1 MRRRARLT
9 ALLLALTFLLSAC
22 GEDTPTVPVTP
33 TPTPTA
39 TPTATPTEAV
49 GTAEFV
55 LPSYSEESFHPLTS
69 NNRTNLGVT
78 GLIYEG
84 LFELDAAFVPKGVLC
99 SAQALG
105 EDGLT
110 WTFTVRPGV
119 TFSDGSPLTPGDVV
133 YSLQA
138 AMKETSPYA
147 VRLGNL
153 KSIRAGEADVTI
165 TLNTP
170 NGNLPALLDIPIV
183 KETQAGTLGTGPYVM
198 TGEGD
203 SRSLQKN
210 PGWWQGKALPVDEV
224 KLYSVRA
231 ADSLIHAFDT
241 REISLVAAD
250 LTGTNALGFS
260 GSYEVWDYPTSVM
273 LYVGYNAAKGPCV
286 DPAVRKALSYG
297 FDRSAVAK
305 SLLSGHATAASLPF
319 APGSANYDAAMAA
332 TLDYAPQTVDE
343 QLTAAGWTL
352 QDGVRYKGREALSLT
367 MVVNTDNTYKTNL
380 AEFLANDLA
389 KAGVT
394 VELKKLSW
402 EEYNT
407 ALATGNF
414 DLYLGQVKLTADF
427 DLSPLITGGGV
438 LNYGGYADG
447 DSDLL
452 LSNFL
457 AANDVTRAA
466 EASNFSR
473 HFTEQAPFTVICFK
487 NWSVLTHWG
496 KVSGVKATQQN
507 IFYDF
512 PGWKTQ

>member
-1 MRRRARLT
+1 M
-9 ALLLALTFLLSAC
+9 
-22 GEDTPTVPVTP
+22 P
-33 TPTPTA
+33 
-39 TPTATPTEAV
+39 TPTEAV

-55 LPSYSEESFHPLTS
+55 LPCYSEESFHPLTS

-84 LFELDAAFVPKGVLC
+84 LFELDAAFVPTGVLC
-99 SAQALG
+99 SAQSVG

-110 WTFTVRPGV
+110 WVFTVRPGV

-133 YSLQA
+133 YSLQT
-138 AMKETSPYA
+138 AMLETSPYA
-147 VRLGNL
+147 VRLGNI
-153 KSIRAGEADVTI
+153 KSIRAGETDVTI
-165 TLNTP
+165 TLGAP
-170 NGNLPALLDIPIV
+170 NGNLAALLDIPVV
-183 KETQAGTLGTGPYVM
+183 KETEGGTLGTGPYVM
-198 TGEGD
+198 TGAGD
-203 SRSLQKN
+203 DRSLRKS
-210 PGWWQGKALPVDEV
+210 PGWWQGKALSVDEI
-224 KLYSVRA
+224 KLHSVRA

-273 LYVGYNAAKGPCV
+273 LYVGYNATKGPCT

-319 APGSANYDAAMAA
+319 APGNANYDAAMAA

-343 QLTAAGWTL
+343 LLTAAGWIL
-352 QDGVRYKGREALSLT
+352 RDGVRYKGRDTLTLT

-394 VELKKLSW
+394 VELKKLTW
-402 EEYNT
+402 EEYNA
-407 ALATGNF
+407 ALGLGSF
-414 DLYLGQVKLTADF
+414 DLYLGQVKLTGDF
-427 DLSPLITGGGV
+427 DLSPLITEGGA
-438 LNYGGYADG
+438 LNYGGYSDP
-447 DSDLL
+447 DSDLF
-452 LSNFL
+452 LSSFL
-457 AANDVTRAA
+457 AASDVNRSA

-473 HFTEQAPFTVICFK
+473 HFTEQAPFTVLCFK

-512 PGWKTQ
+512 QGWKNK

>member
-1 MRRRARLT
+1 MKKRILLLVLSLLLLLT
-9 ALLLALTFLLSAC
+9 AC
-22 GEDTPTVPVTP
+22 GDDPSTVTDTPAP
-33 TPTPTA
+33 TPVA

-55 LPSYSEESFHPLTS
+55 LPCYSEESFHPLTS

-99 SAQALG
+99 SGQTLG

-110 WTFTVRPGV
+110 WTFTLRPGV
-119 TFSDGSPLTPGDVV
+119 TFSDGSLLTPGDVV
-133 YSLQA
+133 YSLQT

-147 VRLGNL
+147 VRLTNIKG
-153 KSIRAGEADVTI
+153 IRSGEADVTV

-183 KETQAGTLGTGPYVM
+183 KETAGGTLGTGPYVM

-203 SRSLQKN
+203 SRSLRKN

-224 KLYSVRA
+224 KLHSVKA

-273 LYVGYNAAKGPCV
+273 LYVGYNAAKGPCA
-286 DPAVRKALSYG
+286 DAAVRKALSYG

-319 APGSANYDAAMAA
+319 APGTDNYDAGLAA

-343 QLTAAGWTL
+343 LLTAAGWIL
-352 QDGVRYKGREALSLT
+352 QDGVRYKGREALTLT

-380 AEFLANDLA
+380 AEYLASDLA
-389 KAGVT
+389 KSGVT

-407 ALATGNF
+407 ALAAGNF
-414 DLYLGQVKLTADF
+414 DLYLGQVKLTGDF
-427 DLSPLITGGGV
+427 DLSPLITGSGA
-438 LNYGGYADG
+438 LNYGGYQDG

-457 AANDVTRAA
+457 AANDVTRPA

-473 HFTEQAPFTVICFK
+473 QFIEQAPFTVLCFK
-487 NWSVLTHWG
+487 NWSVMTHWG

-507 IFYDF
+507 LFYDF
-512 PGWKTQ
+512 PGWKTAR